1 MVSGIITAVLLS
13 LFLIGTIWAYSPR
26 RKRDFDAAAAL
37 PFDEGDGEAVDVS
50 NANANAAD
58 NIAQETPR

>member
-1 MVSGIITAVLLS
+1 MLSGIITAVLLG

-37 PFDEGDGEAVDVS
+37 PFDEGDGEVVAV
-50 NANANAAD
+50 ANADASD
-58 NIAQETPR
+58 NIKQETPR

>member
-13 LFLIGTIWAYSPR
+13 LFVIGTIWAYSPR

-37 PFDEGDGEAVDVS
+37 PFDEGDGEPVAV
-50 NANANAAD
+50 ANANASD
-58 NIAQETPR
+58 NITQETPR

>member
-1 MVSGIITAVLLS
+1 MVSGIITAVLLG
-13 LFLIGTIWAYSPR
+13 LFLIGTVWAYSPR

-37 PFDEGDGEAVDVS
+37 PFDEGDGEAVAV
-50 NANANAAD
+50 ANAAH